1 MQFRQQNSELC
12 FLLYRHDL
20 EVISLDKY
28 SDDVAFK
35 VITYYCK
42 PYVVGLDLFRAFSRN
57 FRNSSPTQGTLI
69 W

>member
-28 SDDVAFK
+28 SENVAFK
-35 VITYYCK
+35 VITYFCK
-42 PYVVGLDLFRAFSRN
+42 SYVVWFGSF
-57 FRNSSPTQGTLI
+57 
-69 W
+69 